1 MSEAFDSFAFDFRL
15 EFFAMYL
22 MNIRRDPSAATENF
36 LLFRKVVECSKK
48 SLREQIEMVEY
59 QISQFLVLLH
69 C

>member
-1 MSEAFDSFAFDFRL
+1 MTESFDSFVFYFCL
-15 EFFAMYL
+15 KFFAMYL
-22 MNIRRDPSAATENF
+22 MNVRRDSSAATENF